1 MNFLVIGVGSAGQ
14 RHLRV
19 LHNQFG
25 DKASIYAYRGNHKR
39 GLISADLQSE
49 DSTLDPIIEYGAK
62 EIVTAE
68 ELRFIIWDL
77 IIIATPPDSHLY
89 YTRLVI
95 ESTKR
100 LLIEKPISVSFE
112 DAHEIYMLANLYHI
126 PVCIGYQLLFHPLKA
141 LILSNIESIGSLT
154 SYNTTFEENIKSMN
168 PFRDMST
175 HHLAKP
181 LGGGVFLSLSHDLDF
196 MLAMLELTELTNIS
210 FSDCI
215 YAENGVL
222 LQCKVNSTGLNK
234 GINLQITNRFSIL
247 PGKTKR
253 LGEIRGEKGSICW
266 DLLTGKFQ
274 ILDPMGHIVLNESF
288 VNEKDQLFAMQIES
302 ILSDV
307 HLTRN
312 CQSNLLR
319 AKFITKISSLHK
331 SQHS

>member
-19 LHNQFG
+19 LSNQFG
-25 DKASIYAYRGNHKR
+25 DKASISAYRGDHKR

-62 EIVTAE
+62 EIMTVE
-68 ELRFIIWDL
+68 ELRFTTWDL
-77 IIIATPPDSHLY
+77 VIIATPPDSHLY

-95 ESTKR
+95 ESTNR

-112 DAHEIYMLANLYHI
+112 DADEIYTLANLYRI
-126 PVCIGYQLLFHPLKA
+126 PICIGYQLLFHPLKA
-141 LILSNIESIGSLT
+141 LILSNIESIGSVT
-154 SYNTTFEENIKSMN
+154 SYTTTFEEDIKSMN
-168 PFRDMST
+168 PFRDMSN

-181 LGGGVFLSLSHDLDF
+181 LGGGVILALSHDLDL
-196 MLAMLELTELTNIS
+196 MLAILELTELTNIS
-210 FSDCI
+210 FSDCSH
-215 YAENGVL
+215 AENGVL
-222 LQCKVNSTGLNK
+222 LQCEVNSTGLHK
-234 GINLQITNRFSIL
+234 GVNLQITNRFSIL

-253 LGEIRGEKGSICW
+253 LGEIRGEKGSMRW
-266 DLLTGKFQ
+266 NLATGKFQ
-274 ILDPMGHIVLNESF
+274 ILDPMSYIVLNKSF
-288 VNEKDQLFAMQIES
+288 ANEKDQLFVMQIES
-302 ILSDV
+302 ILSDD

-312 CQSNLLR
+312 SQSNLLR